1 LALDSN
7 KVQKVV
13 KAVIIKEK
21 KFLLQLRDNN
31 PAISY
36 PNNWAFF
43 GGGVDYG
50 EKHEEA
56 LKRELIEELGWYPKK
71 FKYLTEYRNKTV
83 NCNITHYLMHYD
95 LDKNKLCLG
104 EGQAMN
110 WFSSDEIMALNN
122 KPDEIEI
129 VIKMASQYLKNI

>member
-1 LALDSN
+1 MNN
-7 KVQKVV
+7 KTQEVV
-13 KAVIIKEK
+13 KAVIIKEE
-21 KFLLQLRDNN
+21 KFLLQLRDNK
-31 PAISY
+31 PTISY

-71 FKYLTEYRNKTV
+71 FKYLTKYRNKTV
-83 NCNITHYLMHYD
+83 NCNITYYLMHYD

-110 WFSSDEIMALNN
+110 WFLSNEIMALNN

-129 VIKMASQYLKNI
+129 VVKMANQYLKSI

>member
-1 LALDSN
+1 MNN
-7 KVQKVV
+7 KTQEVV
-13 KAVIIKEK
+13 KAVIIKEE
-21 KFLLQLRDNN
+21 KFLLQLRDNK

-43 GGGVDYG
+43 GGGVDHG

-71 FKYLTEYRNKTV
+71 FKYLTEYKNKTV
-83 NCNITHYLMHYD
+83 NCNITHYLIHYD

-110 WFSSDEIMALNN
+110 WFSFDEIMALTN

-129 VIKMASQYLKNI
+129 VIKMASQYLKSI